1 MEKVNANNSKNQE
14 EIQTSKGKKKN
25 KRELPSPP
33 VPEDISSYIQED
45 VDTSKSKIA
54 FKPEDVGGGKEPKRK
69 SKKDLLFCCHP
80 CLSTVCQ
87 SRCHTNSVLFFFF
100 LLSHYVWNCVGKGKG
115 ATAAKAE
122 QLVEDAEDKLL
133 HDYQQQI
140 VQEEERNLKKT
151 MVKTEEETIV
161 SQKMTLNNDSGKK
174 KKKKLKSVNT
184 EAEIGCVYLLI

>member
-1 MEKVNANNSKNQE
+1 M
-14 EIQTSKGKKKN
+14 QT
-25 KRELPSPP
+25 
-33 VPEDISSYIQED
+33 VY
-45 VDTSKSKIA
+45 
-54 FKPEDVGGGKEPKRK
+54 
-69 SKKDLLFCCHP
+69 C
-80 CLSTVCQ
+80 
-87 SRCHTNSVLFFFF
+87 FFF

-122 QLVEDAEDKLL
+122 QQVEDAEDRLL

-184 EAEIGCVYLLI
+184 EAEIGCVYLLIWFLN